1 MVYKFIHCLVCC
13 IQILLIFESNF
24 SKKIHFLKSIIFQYY
39 MIKIVIIYNLY
50 FYINFKDFL
59 IKIRVIIGYLP
70 LKVNIIIFCFFVICA
85 NHSFFR
91 IFNVFFIF
99 HRFFKTYFLS
109 LFFFD
114 LDDFLL

>member
-13 IQILLIFESNF
+13 IQILLIFKSNF

-59 IKIRVIIGYLP
+59 IKIRIIIGYLP